1 MKYNIYPILIAVFF
15 LFSFVGCAEK
25 PEQAYKKIIEA
36 AEDEDFGYI
45 YERLDK
51 KSQENYDIR
60 LRHLAQ
66 FKISLETDP
75 IYKQEEEEKLKSTS
89 NKELFIRFAKKIVKP
104 DSILKPGPYNVI
116 NTQVEKGAKHEQN
129 LDSKKCAPSKKIVD
143 KVEVSNYTKI
153 IIRFVHHYSN
163 E

>member
-1 MKYNIYPILIAVFF
+1 MKYNIYPILIAIFF

-25 PEQAYKKIIEA
+25 PEHAYKKIVEA
-36 AEDEDFGYI
+36 AEDEDFGYF

-75 IYKQEEEEKLKSTS
+75 INKKEEEEKLKSTS
-89 NKELFIRFAKKIVKP
+89 NKELFISFAKKIAKP
-104 DSILKPGPYNVI
+104 DSILKPGPYKVI
-116 NTQVEKGAKHEQN
+116 NTQVERDNAI
-129 LDSKKCAPSKKIVD
+129 LKIRLLRKNRIE
-143 KVEVSNYTKI
+143 KVRMVKENGTWKLTT
-153 IIRFVHHYSN
+153 
-163 E
+163 EP